1 MAKETPTHEE
11 LLARAVALR
20 PLLRTNAGRAEA
32 ERRIP
37 PENLNAME
45 EAGIF
50 RMLVPPACGGY
61 GSAVRTYVDVTAE
74 IARGCGASGWL
85 VFIDDATDWLVA
97 QFPEAVQHEIYA
109 TGPAARSGGIF
120 DAANARSEAAEG
132 GLTVSG
138 QWGFGSGVHHA
149 TWAALAVPLP
159 GGEPGPK
166 GEGLVLIPI
175 NELTIK
181 DTWHVAGMRGTGSDT
196 LIADKVFVPTRRI
209 MKWGP
214 VFDGYYPPH
223 VSNSVFHVPF
233 IPSVILMAVP
243 PVLGLAQAALDV
255 TLERLGAG
263 KKISYT
269 SYTDARLAPT
279 TQLAVAEA
287 ATLTN
292 AAFLT
297 VRSWA
302 DRLDAAGLKNID
314 FDYLTRAQV
323 RMDVGFAVQCCRKA
337 VDILLNVQGAS
348 SFAQSNPL
356 QRIWRD
362 LSTASRHAIL
372 SPEIAQ
378 EIYGRALLG
387 VENTI
392 TPLV

>member
-1 MAKETPTHEE
+1 LTAKIPTHDE
-11 LLARAVALR
+11 LLARAHALL
-20 PLLRTNAGRAEA
+20 PLLKANADRAEA
-32 ERRIP
+32 DRRVP
-37 PENLNAME
+37 AENLKAME
-45 EAGIF
+45 GAGIF
-50 RMLVPPACGGY
+50 RMLVPPSCGGY
-61 GSAVRTYVDVTAE
+61 GSSVRTYVDVTAE
-74 IARGCGASGWL
+74 LARGCGASAWL

-97 QFPEAVQHEIYA
+97 QYSDEVQREVYA
-109 TGPAARSGGIF
+109 TGPDARIGGIF
-120 DAANARSEAAEG
+120 DAANARSQAAEG
-132 GLTVSG
+132 GIVVSG

-159 GGEPGPK
+159 GGPPGPT

-175 NELTIK
+175 KELSIK

-196 LIADKVFVPTRRI
+196 VIADKVFVPARRI
-209 MKWGP
+209 MPWAP
-214 VFDGYYPPH
+214 VFEGYYPPH
-223 VSNSVFHVPF
+223 VSNSVFRTPF

-243 PVLGLAQAALDV
+243 PVLGLAQGALDV
-255 TLERLGAG
+255 TLERLAKG
-263 KKISYT
+263 KKLSYT
-269 SYTDARLAPT
+269 SYMDARQAPS
-279 TQLAVAEA
+279 TQMAVAEA
-287 ATLTN
+287 ATLIN
-292 AAFLT
+292 AAFLA
-297 VRSWA
+297 VRTWA
-302 DRLDAAGLKNID
+302 DRLDEAGLHNRD

-323 RMDVGFAVQCCRKA
+323 RMDVGYAVTCCRKA

-387 VENTI
+387 IENTI